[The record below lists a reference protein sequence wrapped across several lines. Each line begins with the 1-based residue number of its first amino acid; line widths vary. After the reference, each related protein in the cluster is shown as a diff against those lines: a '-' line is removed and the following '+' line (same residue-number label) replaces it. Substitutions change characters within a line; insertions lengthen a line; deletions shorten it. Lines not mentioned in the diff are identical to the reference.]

1 MALLPGP
8 VRAAAGDPVG
18 PARRDPTDP
27 LSDVG
32 VAERCHRPIADDLV
46 AAVGVPV
53 GARVLDLGAGTGVA
67 AAAARAVAGPTA
79 RVVALDPG
87 CTPIVAGVAAV
98 RGAAPGLPFA
108 PCTFDV
114 VLAQLVLGHL
124 HDPRRALHDLVR
136 VLRPGGRVG
145 LATWGRT
152 DDPPPGDAAD
162 AAERAALACW
172 DAVVARHAD
181 LDEIDDAAEA
191 LVPWEATF
199 TDPAQVRLALVGAHL
214 RVTTTVGRRYPV
226 SLTHAEWLDRT
237 ALGAR
242 SRALAARLGP
252 DAAAGIRAEVGRA
265 LVAAGVPDPVPGVD
279 EVVLTV
285 AVAPF
290 RGPLP
295 R

>member
-1 MALLPGP
+1 MAPLPGST
-8 VRAAAGDPVG
+8 RAASGDPADPAD
-18 PARRDPTDP
+18 PARAAHAAR
-27 LSDVG
+27 V
-32 VAERCHRPIADDLV
+32 VERCHRPIAADLV
-46 AAVGVPV
+46 AAIGVPV

-67 AAAARAVAGPTA
+67 AAAAHAVAGPTA

-87 CTPIVAGVAAV
+87 RTAAVDGVATV

-114 VLAQLVLGHL
+114 VLAHLVLGHL

-162 AAERAALACW
+162 AAERAAHACW

-181 LDEIDDAAEA
+181 LDAIDDDAEA

-199 TDPAQVRLALVGAHL
+199 ANPAQVRLALVGAHL
-214 RVTTTVGRRYPV
+214 RVASTVGRRYPV
-226 SLTHAEWLDRT
+226 TLTHAEWLDRI

-242 SRALAARLGP
+242 SRALTARLGP
-252 DAAAGIRAEVGRA
+252 DAASMIRSEVGQA
-265 LVAAGVPDPVPGVD
+265 LVAAGVPDPVTGVD